1 MFGDS
6 LGVPAVWVLVS
17 IIVFGRIF
25 GILGVVV
32 SIPLAAI
39 LTYMYQSWIVI
50 KLEKRRESNELQ
62 RSINQAKSTAKNTGQ
77 KS

>member
-1 MFGDS
+1 M
-6 LGVPAVWVLVS
+6 
-17 IIVFGRIF
+17 
-25 GILGVVV
+25 
-32 SIPLAAI
+32 
-39 LTYMYQSWIVI
+39 TYMYQSWIVI